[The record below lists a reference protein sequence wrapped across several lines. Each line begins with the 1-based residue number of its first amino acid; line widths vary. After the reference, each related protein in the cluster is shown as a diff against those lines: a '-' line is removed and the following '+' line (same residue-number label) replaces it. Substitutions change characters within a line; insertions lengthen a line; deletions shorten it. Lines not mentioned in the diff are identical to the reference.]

1 MKNVLVTGFQ
11 SQYSSEF
18 YQLNKAWIE
27 ESWVLEDSDKKDLLN
42 PEVIFRNGGQIF
54 FAISNH
60 EIIGTVAMIK
70 NSDKIYKWIS
80 EPDQGLYYA
89 MNKGINISTGE
100 IIGILNSDDIYFP
113 NALEIVNNYFSSDNK
128 LDFLF
133 GTVQKHKLMHG
144 YFPKKIKWTFGF
156 IGCWSTRALDEREPN

>member
-54 FAISNH
+54 FSISNH
-60 EIIGTVAMIK
+60 DIIGTVAMIK
-70 NSDKIYKWIS
+70 NSDKIYELAKMTVKSNFRGKGVANLLMDKCIEFAFKKNASEIFLIS
-80 EPDQGLYYA
+80 NDSLTVARNLYEKYGFKEVILDSQKYKRGNVKMILQITTSIL
-89 MNKGINISTGE
+89 MN
-100 IIGILNSDDIYFP
+100 
-113 NALEIVNNYFSSDNK
+113 
-128 LDFLF
+128 
-133 GTVQKHKLMHG
+133 
-144 YFPKKIKWTFGF
+144 
-156 IGCWSTRALDEREPN
+156 